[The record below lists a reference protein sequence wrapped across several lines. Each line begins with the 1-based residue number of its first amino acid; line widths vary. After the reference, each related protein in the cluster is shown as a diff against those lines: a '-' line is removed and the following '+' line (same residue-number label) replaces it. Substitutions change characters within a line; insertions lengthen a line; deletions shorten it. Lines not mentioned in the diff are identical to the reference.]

1 MTKKE
6 QKNGSKIAL
15 IIALSTTEYQYKGWY
30 IVHLARRAAF
40 SEKLVHNDVLVRNSE
55 ASS

>member
-1 MTKKE
+1 MMRCRCNFYDQE
-6 QKNGSKIAL
+6 QKNGSKIVL

-40 SEKLVHNDVLVRNSE
+40 SENLYTMMF
-55 ASS
+55 